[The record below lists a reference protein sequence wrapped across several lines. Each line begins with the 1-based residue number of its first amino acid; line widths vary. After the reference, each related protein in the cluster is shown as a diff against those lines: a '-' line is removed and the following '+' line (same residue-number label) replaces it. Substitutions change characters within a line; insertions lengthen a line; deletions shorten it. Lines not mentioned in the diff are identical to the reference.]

1 MGSLLARV
9 DQPLMKDAYKAKLVF
24 MWVYGAASGKTSDR
38 GKIYSSFHIYADCGL
53 VTFLEHKH
61 IVYENIALGVHYS
74 MLRRVPSTNKL
85 TNFYDRD
92 YLTKNIPISGPLSA
106 SISNCYA

>member
-9 DQPLMKDAYKAKLVF
+9 DQPLMKDAYKAKQVF

-61 IVYENIALGVHYS
+61 IVYENIALGRHIFESITPCYVGFRAQIN
-74 MLRRVPSTNKL
+74 LL
-85 TNFYDRD
+85 TFMIV
-92 YLTKNIPISGPLSA
+92 TT
-106 SISNCYA
+106 